1 MALFCDAK
9 PLIIY
14 LMEGEL
20 ETQFEIPA
28 IRTALHA
35 Q

>member
-20 ETQFEIPA
+20 ETQFETPTYPNCKA
-28 IRTALHA
+28 E
-35 Q
+35 